1 MTDTNM
7 SISDLESFFWNLT
20 IQMLGLD
27 PNAPENQ
34 DRVRID
40 WQKNGAPA
48 WRIDQDVCFL
58 MVAYDDDAI
67 TRQTEVSYEA
77 ADDLNAT
84 RSQSYTR
91 VLRVSFVCYGPNS
104 FGDADTIRSS
114 LFQPQF
120 TELLQSNNLALI
132 LDVPSPMRAP
142 ELYNGQWWHRT
153 SLYARFNELV
163 IKTSSVPYLQSAD
176 VQVVKG

>member
-7 SISDLESFFWNLT
+7 SISDLEGFFWNLT

-27 PNAPENQ
+27 PTAPENQ
-34 DRVRID
+34 GRVRRD
-40 WQKNGAPA
+40 WQQNGAPA
-48 WRIDQDVCFL
+48 WRIDEDVAFL

-67 TRQTEVSYEA
+67 TRQMEVSYEA

-104 FGDADTIRSS
+104 FSDADTIRSS

-120 TELLQSNNLALI
+120 TELLAANNLALI

-142 ELYNGQWWHRT
+142 ELYNGQWWDRT

-163 IKTSSVPYLQSAD
+163 VKTSSVPYLQSAD